1 MDKEKEEIERRKK
14 EDLEE
19 KRKSEEEKKLKE
31 LEEERK
37 RKVEEERKRKVEEE
51 RRRKEE
57 EEKRKKEEEE
67 RRRKEE
73 EEKRRKEEEE
83 RRNRR
88 RREGEIIP
96 HTMINFNNNNRIRL
110 NNNNSNNNEERI
122 GPIKK
127 EILRF
132 LPCNKLKDIRKLNEE
147 QKKCLICCQNYKNHD
162 ITMTLPCF
170 HFYHKECIIKWLRKK
185 ASCPLCKIDIN
196 NYAIH
201 NDFN

>member
-37 RKVEEERKRKVEEE
+37 RKVEEER
-51 RRRKEE
+51 
-57 EEKRKKEEEE
+57 
-67 RRRKEE
+67 RRKEE
-73 EEKRRKEEEE
+73 EEKRRKEEEERRNRRRREEEE

-110 NNNNSNNNEERI
+110 NNDNSNNNEESI